1 MNGIDEQFFGEL
13 LKLQLTKETYDA
25 YIKSNI
31 RNTYE
36 WITKEGIHIKL
47 CLITDSH
54 LNNIIKMVEK
64 RKNEYQKLLRILKLE
79 RNYRQNYNN
88 IVNTINE
95 YTKIAN
101 IVF

>member
-1 MNGIDEQFFGEL
+1 MNGIDEQFFGKLAEL
-13 LKLQLTKETYDA
+13 YFTKETYDA

-54 LNNIIKMVEK
+54 LNNIIKTVEK
-64 RKNEYQKLLRILKLE
+64 RRNEYQTLLRILKLE

-95 YTKIAN
+95 YTEIAN

>member
-1 MNGIDEQFFGEL
+1 MNGLDEQFFGKLAEL
-13 LKLQLTKETYDA
+13 YFTKETYDA

-36 WITKEGIHIKL
+36 WVTKEDIHIKL

-64 RKNEYQKLLRILKLE
+64 KKNEYQTLLRILKLE
-79 RNYRQNYNN
+79 RNCQE
-88 IVNTINE
+88 VLLF
-95 YTKIAN
+95 KLW
-101 IVF
+101 

>member
-1 MNGIDEQFFGEL
+1 MNGIDEQLFGKLAEL
-13 LKLQLTKETYDA
+13 YFIKETYDA

-36 WITKEGIHIKL
+36 WITKEGVNIKL
-47 CLITDSH
+47 CLITDNH

-64 RKNEYQKLLRILKLE
+64 KKNEYQKLLKILKLE

-88 IVNTINE
+88 IVSTINE